1 VILADQHFKQF
12 AVSLERAIEKYGD
25 LSEETLLER
34 QKRQIETLVAL
45 ETKFRKT
52 LINHDWGPT
61 MYREF
66 LEFICSNNILAA
78 RPYFRERQSV
88 FTSEISKALKNRSDK
103 SLYKFHFNFNFI
115 QWVMKQRKWRSRKG
129 GPIASLADQ
138 IAEQRQELI
147 EMNMPL
153 AISRARIFW
162 SRTPKAQLEYMDLV
176 QIACEGLM
184 SAIDKFVLPYSKV
197 FRSVAIGRMVG
208 NFIEQ
213 YSETLVHF
221 YPVDKRKIYRAN
233 KLVHKYGENIDF
245 DKLADEINDGV
256 EQEHKTTPTEI
267 ASLMA
272 AASTVSA
279 DAAPPDLGDSDE
291 QLESQVDRFAADRS
305 LQPDYQVENA
315 EAMTSLKWAIGHL
328 TVLER
333 KLLYMKG
340 VLV

>member
-1 VILADQHFKQF
+1 MQISDPHFKQF

-45 ETKFRKT
+45 ETKLRRS
-52 LINHDWGPT
+52 LIAHPWGPNVYKDFVT
-61 MYREF
+61 
-66 LEFICSNNILAA
+66 FICDKNILAA
-78 RPYFRERQSV
+78 RPYFRERQTV
-88 FTSEISKALKNRSDK
+88 FTNEISKALKKRSDK
-103 SLYKFHFNFNFI
+103 SLYKFHFNFAFV
-115 QWVMKQRKWRSRKG
+115 QYVLRSRRWNCKKG
-129 GPIASLADQ
+129 AKIVGLANDIAAM
-138 IAEQRQELI
+138 RQELI

-162 SRTPKAQLEYMDLV
+162 SRTPKAQLDYMDLV
-176 QIACEGLM
+176 QISCEGLM
-184 SAIDKFVLPYSKV
+184 SAIDKFCLPYSKV

-233 KLVHKYGENIDF
+233 KLVHKFSGIVDF
-245 DKLADEINDGV
+245 DKLADQINDGV
-256 EQEHKTTPTEI
+256 EVEHKTTGTEI

-279 DAAPPDLGDSDE
+279 DATPVEVNDDGEQMDNAIQRYAADKSVQPDE
-291 QLESQVDRFAADRS
+291 Q
-305 LQPDYQVENA
+305 VEHK
-315 EAMTSLKWAIGHL
+315 EAVVSMTWAIGHL
-328 TVLER
+328 SLLEQKVLR
-333 KLLYMKG
+333 MYG
-340 VLV
+340 VAV